1 MTRKTFLLCS
11 LGCLALA
18 ASWLLWLGNEPKGS
32 APILTGQETSSSRE
46 GQPLEA
52 SPLEAAALAD
62 NSSARTAAKSF
73 APSGAQ
79 TAAQVEPA
87 IRLTPAAQRLLDRAA
102 PDAEEFQAIT
112 QMADMPDERA
122 PADREFLRNVERFQI
137 EDQLELSELGQQL
150 HGAER
155 TVQMMQQLNTSTPK

>member
-18 ASWLLWLGNEPKGS
+18 ASWLLWLGNEPQGS
-32 APILTGQETSSSRE
+32 APILTGQETSH
-46 GQPLEA
+46 
-52 SPLEAAALAD
+52 LEAAALAE
-62 NSSARTAAKSF
+62 NSSARTAAKSD
-73 APSGAQ
+73 APSGSQ

-87 IRLTPAAQRLLDRAA
+87 IRLTPAAQRLLDQAA

-155 TVQMMQQLNTSTPK
+155 TVQMIQQLNTSTPK